1 MSLTAAEIVTL
12 RNPVYGAKSDLAT
25 MISYAETQLSESA
38 FCDQY
43 NNAVALLTMHFYA
56 KQNTG
61 DAPGAVS
68 SETEGR
74 LSRSFDVSKGSD
86 YNTDWATT
94 KWGQELIQLAL
105 SCNFLPRNRMM
116 PAAGES
122 GTLYSG
128 Y

>member
-12 RNPVYGAKSDLAT
+12 RNSTYGAKTDLAT
-25 MISYAETQLSESA
+25 MISYAETQLSEPA
-38 FCDQY
+38 YGDQY

-56 KQNTG
+56 KQNSG

-68 SETEGR
+68 AETEGR
-74 LSRSFDVSKGSD
+74 LSRSFDTSKGSD

-94 KWGQELIQLAL
+94 KWGQELIQLTL
-105 SCNFLPRNRMM
+105 SLNFLPRTRMM
-116 PAAGES
+116 PATGDS

-128 Y
+128 